1 MKLIINYLI
10 IIMSSF
16 LMISCSS
23 VTNLDV
29 SSLIDKTENW
39 LFNKEEQSDAED
51 NANSEEI
58 VSEENLDVEEVF
70 PDINDIPQEK
80 PKFEQ
85 IDEEFFESED
95 NEEEFTEVN
104 TDSSVSKVNKKNS
117 VDDAVTPVKK
127 KNITAILKVRQNI
140 RFKLTKMLL
149 ESDPPV
155 DVKQPVIDN
164 SLDSANATKV
174 AIIQFPDNSVIPDN
188 TADKVILEIVKFKD
202 SRKLR
207 LVGHSS
213 KTGSETIIG
222 KRKNMEI
229 SISRAQTIKN
239 MLINKGFDGAK
250 IEIFGKG
257 DLEPLKEEVE
267 KFGEA
272 VNRRV
277 EVFFIS
283 D

>member
-1 MKLIINYLI
+1 
-10 IIMSSF
+10 MSAF
-16 LMISCSS
+16 LMIGSSS

-29 SSLIDKTENW
+29 SSIIDKTENW
-39 LFNKEEQSDAED
+39 LFDKENEFDIED
-51 NANSEEI
+51 NSSNEEKISEK
-58 VSEENLDVEEVF
+58 NLDVEEVF
-70 PDINDIPQEK
+70 PDINDIPQVK
-80 PKFEQ
+80 PEFEQ
-85 IDEEFFESED
+85 IDEEFFESEE
-95 NEEEFTEVN
+95 NKEEFTETN
-104 TDSSVSKVNKKNS
+104 TDTNETKINKKNNTNNA
-117 VDDAVTPVKK
+117 VDTIKI
-127 KNITAILKVRQNI
+127 KNIKAILEVRQNI

-149 ESDPPV
+149 DSDPPV

-164 SLDSANATKV
+164 SFDNANATKV

-188 TADKVILEIVKFKD
+188 TADKVLLEIVQFKD
-202 SRKLR
+202 SKKLR
-207 LVGHSS
+207 LVGHAS
-213 KTGSETIIG
+213 KVGSETIAG

-239 MLINKGFDGAK
+239 MLVNKGFDGDK
-250 IEIFGKG
+250 IEILGKG
-257 DLEPLKEEVE
+257 DLEPLQEEVE

>member
-1 MKLIINYLI
+1 MKLYFNNLI
-10 IIMSSF
+10 IIISSF
-16 LMISCSS
+16 LIISCSS
-23 VTNLDV
+23 VANLDV

-39 LFNKEEQSDAED
+39 LFYKEDQSGIED
-51 NANSEEI
+51 NVNNEEKI
-58 VSEENLDVEEVF
+58 SEENLVVEEVF
-70 PDINDIPQEK
+70 PDINNIPQVK
-80 PKFEQ
+80 PEFEQ
-85 IDEEFFESED
+85 IDEEFFNSEE
-95 NEEEFTEVN
+95 NKEEFLETNASN
-104 TDSSVSKVNKKNS
+104 TIDETNKKNNTNNVEDS
-117 VDDAVTPVKK
+117 IKK
-127 KNITAILKVRQNI
+127 KNITAILEVRKNV

-155 DVKQPVIDN
+155 DLKKPVTNDTFDI
-164 SLDSANATKV
+164 SNATKV

-188 TADKVILEIVKFKD
+188 TADKVLLEIVKFKD
-202 SRKLR
+202 SKKLR
-207 LVGHSS
+207 LVGHAS
-213 KTGSETIIG
+213 KTGSGTITG

-239 MLINKGFDGAK
+239 MLVNKGFDGAK
-250 IEIFGKG
+250 IEVFGKG
-257 DLEPLKEEVE
+257 DLEPLNEEVE

>member
-1 MKLIINYLI
+1 MKLYLNNLI
-10 IIMSSF
+10 IITSSF

-23 VTNLDV
+23 ISDLDI
-29 SSLIDKTENW
+29 SSIIDKTENW
-39 LFNKEEQSDAED
+39 LFYEEDQSGTEVST
-51 NANSEEI
+51 NNEENI
-58 VSEENLDVEEVF
+58 LEENLDVEEVF
-70 PDINDIPQEK
+70 PDINDIPQVK
-80 PKFEQ
+80 PEFEQ
-85 IDEEFFESED
+85 IDEEFFDSEE
-95 NEEEFTEVN
+95 NKEEGIETNNN
-104 TDSSVSKVNKKNS
+104 TNVSKISKKNNTNNAT
-117 VDDAVTPVKK
+117 DIKKK
-127 KNITAILKVRQNI
+127 KNIIAVFEVRQNI

-155 DVKQPVIDN
+155 DSKQPVVDN
-164 SLDSANATKV
+164 LFDIENATKV
-174 AIIQFPDNSVIPDN
+174 AIIQFPDNSIIPDN
-188 TADKVILEIVKFKD
+188 TADKVLLEIVKFKD
-202 SRKLR
+202 SKKLR
-207 LVGHSS
+207 LVGHAS
-213 KTGSETIIG
+213 KTGSETISG

-229 SISRAQTIKN
+229 SISRAETIKN
-239 MLINKGFDGAK
+239 MLVNKGFDSTK